1 MPLDL
6 TPQSLDDDTLA
17 ALAPQHLFGLHGKVA
32 LVTGAAGGMGQ
43 WFASVLAAAGA
54 DVVLTDIAAPAEVAG
69 RLDKAGYRTLAIA
82 GDLADERTPDA
93 LVHAATD
100 HFGRLDI
107 VVNNA
112 GVNRRQ
118 PALDVDLAAWNL
130 ISQIDL
136 RAPYQL
142 ARAAAKQMISQGSG
156 GSIVNLSSLTNFVG
170 LGNVSVYGMHKAAL
184 AQMAKSLAVEWSSHR
199 IRVNCLAP
207 GLILTPL
214 TRSLWDSPVTR
225 QWLLDRIPMRRPGN
239 PGELAGTC
247 LLLASDAGSYITGQ
261 TIAIEGGFL
270 AGTDWTRAVDLEG
283 NETTHP

>member
-1 MPLDL
+1 MTLDL
-6 TPQSLDDDTLA
+6 TPQTLTDDALA
-17 ALAPQHLFGLHGKVA
+17 ALVPQHLFGLHGKVA

-43 WFASVLAAAGA
+43 WFAAVLAAAGA
-54 DVVLTDIAAPAEVAG
+54 DVVLTDIAPPVEVAG
-69 RLDKAGYRTLAIA
+69 RLEEAGYRAWAVA
-82 GDLADERTPDA
+82 GDLADEDTPGEI
-93 LVHAATD
+93 VRAATAQ
-100 HFGRLDI
+100 FGRLDV

-118 PALDVDLAAWNL
+118 PALEVDRAAWEL

-136 RAPYQL
+136 RAPFQL
-142 ARAAAKQMISQGSG
+142 ARAAAAQMITQGSG
-156 GSIVNLSSLTNFVG
+156 GSIINLSSLTNFVG

-214 TRSLWDSPVTR
+214 TRGLWDSPVTR
-225 QWLLDRIPMRRPGN
+225 QWLLDRIPMRRPGS
-239 PGELAGTC
+239 PSELVGTC

-270 AGTDWTRAVDLEG
+270 AGTDWTRSVDING
-283 NETTHP
+283 IETASS

>member
-6 TPQSLDDDTLA
+6 TPQILDGDALA
-17 ALAPQHLFGLHGKVA
+17 ALAPQNLFGLHGKVA
-32 LVTGAAGGMGQ
+32 LVTGAAGGMGR

-54 DVVLTDIAAPAEVAG
+54 EVVLTDIAAPVEVADQ
-69 RLDKAGYRTLAIA
+69 LNDAGYRAWAVA
-82 GDLADERTPDA
+82 GDLADDDTPDA
-93 LVHAATD
+93 LVNATTN
-100 HFGRLDI
+100 HFGRLNI

-118 PALDVDLAAWNL
+118 PALDVDLAAWSF
-130 ISQIDL
+130 IAQIDL

-142 ARAAAKQMISQGSG
+142 ARAAAQQMIAQNSG
-156 GSIVNLSSLTNFVG
+156 GSIISLSSLTNFVG

-184 AQMAKSLAVEWSSHR
+184 AQMAKSLSVEWSSHR

-207 GLILTPL
+207 GMILTPL
-214 TRSLWDSPVTR
+214 TRSLWDSSVTR

-239 PGELAGTC
+239 PSELAGTC

-270 AGTDWTRAVDLEG
+270 AGTDWTRAVDFDG
-283 NETTHP
+283 NETTHF